1 MRRMSES
8 SSLFVLAVFF
18 LILFGAATV
27 HAETPS
33 FCPFTWN
40 SNLKAGSSGPDVMR
54 LQQFLNSEPD
64 TAVALTGAGSSG
76 AETTTFGSLTKSAVI
91 KFQNKYSADI
101 LVPNGLSSGTGV
113 VGVSTRA
120 KLNALC
126 GAPAAAQSP
135 LVQTQTASAAAST
148 ISSALVVAD
157 TDQPVSSLAPQAA
170 LYVPFTRFTLA

>member
-33 FCPFTWN
+33 FCPFSLN
-40 SNLKAGSSGPDVMR
+40 SNLKAGSSGPDVLR
-54 LQQFLNSEPD
+54 LQQFLNSD
-64 TAVALTGAGSSG
+64 AYTAIALSGVGSSG
-76 AETTTFGSLTKSAVI
+76 AESNFFGTLTKNAVI
-91 KFQNKYSADI
+91 KFQNKYSAEI
-101 LVPNGLSSGTGV
+101 LTPNGLSSGTGI

-126 GAPAAAQSP
+126 GAPAAAQP
-135 LVQTQTASAAAST
+135 PVGEIQTASAAGRVM
-148 ISSALVVAD
+148 SSALVVAD
-157 TDQPVSSLAPQAA
+157 TDQP
-170 LYVPFTRFTLA
+170 R